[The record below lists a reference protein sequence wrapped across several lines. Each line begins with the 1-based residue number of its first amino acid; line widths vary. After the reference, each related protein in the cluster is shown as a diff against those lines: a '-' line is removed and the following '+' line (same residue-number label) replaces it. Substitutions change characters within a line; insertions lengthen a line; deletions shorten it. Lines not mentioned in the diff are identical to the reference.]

1 MAEHWCWRLESIN
14 WTSQPFSILCT
25 THVQGQRHQKV
36 NRINHEIKILRA
48 LTFREQTTTM
58 HYDCIINL
66 ILPVCFVFRSPEI
79 LDMTRFDQTNNS
91 ITIGIGGINCTGSE
105 QYLAECSISRW
116 ENSTC
121 SSNFVAISCSKFI
134 LRLIWFPSTLIVFHL

>member
-1 MAEHWCWRLESIN
+1 VHGCRLLTEGKRFHDVYFVIDHIDLSMTLTLSMRSALIENRKWLRCSI
-14 WTSQPFSILCT
+14 
-25 THVQGQRHQKV
+25 
-36 NRINHEIKILRA
+36 
-48 LTFREQTTTM
+48 REQTTTM
-58 HYDCIINL
+58 HYDCLMNL
-66 ILPVCFVFRSPEI
+66 IIPVCFDFRSPEI

-91 ITIGIGGINCTGSE
+91 KTIGIGGINCTGSE

-134 LRLIWFPSTLIVFHL
+134 LRLI